1 MSPFV
6 DSVSLISN
14 VFAATQGTAVS
25 QRQMAV
31 AANAVRTEQETV
43 ATLLEALQQST
54 AYSASG
60 QLSSGAVAGAKFSAV
75 A

>member
-1 MSPFV
+1 MSAFV

-14 VFAATQGTAVS
+14 VFAATQSTAAN

-31 AANAVRTEQETV
+31 AANAVRTEQATV
-43 ATLLEALQQST
+43 ATLLEAIQQS
-54 AYSASG
+54 ASYGSSG
-60 QLSSGAVAGAKFSAV
+60 QLSTGGVAGARFSAV